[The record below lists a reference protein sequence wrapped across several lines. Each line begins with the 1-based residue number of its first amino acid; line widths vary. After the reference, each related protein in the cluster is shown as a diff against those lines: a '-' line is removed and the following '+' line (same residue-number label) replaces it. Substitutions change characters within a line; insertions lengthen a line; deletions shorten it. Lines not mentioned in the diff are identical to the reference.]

1 MRLCL
6 ELVLLLQIFKKIRRV
21 CPILQSTISLGF
33 SINTFGDSGMRKMK
47 MMILTTL
54 FVAWSLDLGCEYTL
68 CLHNC
73 LFN

>member
-1 MRLCL
+1 MRLRL
-6 ELVLLLQIFKKIRRV
+6 ELVLLLQIFKKISPV
-21 CPILQSTISLGF
+21 LQSTISLGF
-33 SINTFGDSGMRKMK
+33 SINTFGDSGTRKMK

-54 FVAWSLDLGCEYTL
+54 FVAWSLDSGCEYTL